1 MIYVLLIYLVWCGA
15 LFLLQ
20 GKLMFP
26 AALAGTPGDG
36 PWREDAVVL
45 RRELPSGQKAVAW
58 LFVPPHASAEQPV
71 PLVAYFHGNAELI
84 DTQQRV
90 VEAYEKLGIATLLVE
105 YRGYGHSDGSPSQ
118 AALTDDGLHLIAQAF
133 NTRDDLDPGRLVLHG
148 RSIGGAIA
156 AQIAAKRQPHAIIL
170 ESTLT
175 HTGAFAWRYGVPP
188 LLVRN
193 PFRTKDVLPELACPV
208 LLFHGEDDGIIT
220 PKHSRKLHELTPG
233 STLITYPD
241 TGHNDFPGPGNEK
254 QFWDDVRAF
263 LENASI
269 LPPQAEP

>member
-20 GKLMFP
+20 NKMMFP
-26 AALAGTPGDG
+26 AALAGSPGDG
-36 PWREDAVVL
+36 PWRADAVVL
-45 RRELPSGQKAVAW
+45 ERALPSGETAVAW
-58 LFVPPHASAEQPV
+58 LFVPGEASAAAPV

-90 VEAYEKLGIATLLVE
+90 VEAYDELGLATLLVE

-118 AALTDDGLHLIAQAF
+118 RKLTDDGLHFIQLALD
-133 NTRDDLDPGRLVLHG
+133 TRDDLDPQRLVLHG
-148 RSIGGAIA
+148 RSIGGAVA
-156 AQIAAKRQPHAIIL
+156 AQVAAQREPQAIIL
-170 ESTLT
+170 ESTIT

-193 PFRTKDVLPELACPV
+193 PFRTKDVLPKLDCPV

-220 PKHSRKLHELTPG
+220 QNHSRKLHKLTPG

-241 TGHNDFPGPGNEK
+241 TGHNDFPGPGNETR
-254 QFWDDVRAF
+254 FWRDVQRF
-263 LENASI
+263 LIEADI